1 MNTHSDI
8 SFISLGD
15 VSFKGKNEN
24 IIFRVF
30 TKDIESIFAEADFV
44 VANLESPL
52 VTKISIPIPG
62 KCTLRGDMEWAAFI
76 KKSGLNLV
84 TLANN
89 HMMDYGKEGLFS
101 TIEALDR
108 AGIDYVGAGK
118 DRQAACQPL
127 YKKIDSKNVAFLGR
141 CMVEVLSQC
150 YAGEGV
156 PGVAFLDQDEIV
168 QTIIQCRNKADLIVV
183 MIHWGME
190 HYQYPSVQQR
200 LLAEELVAAGA
211 DIILGIASNLIS
223 NALQKS

>member
-89 HMMDYGKEGLFS
+89 HMMD
-101 TIEALDR
+101 
-108 AGIDYVGAGK
+108 
-118 DRQAACQPL
+118 
-127 YKKIDSKNVAFLGR
+127 
-141 CMVEVLSQC
+141 
-150 YAGEGV
+150 
-156 PGVAFLDQDEIV
+156 
-168 QTIIQCRNKADLIVV
+168 VV
-183 MIHWGME
+183 
-190 HYQYPSVQQR
+190 
-200 LLAEELVAAGA
+200 
-211 DIILGIASNLIS
+211 
-223 NALQKS
+223 